1 MIMWTIDRIKGELQ
15 KLCAAD
21 HIILDVPV
29 SINGRLTRAMGRVC
43 YEVISD
49 IYVPKRIEFSRNLIE
64 NASDED
70 ILQVIKH
77 EYVHYFLMTED
88 PTVNHHHDAVF
99 KRKCAE
105 IGCTHDKAS
114 RYVEGFRD
122 AEAKSKYEVWCDD
135 CNDIIGTYARKCKTL
150 NNIAY
155 CTCGR
160 CGSKNLRI
168 VQNW

>member
-1 MIMWTIDRIKGELQ
+1 MWTIERVKNELE

-21 HIILDVPV
+21 HITLDVPV
-29 SINGRLTRAMGRVC
+29 EINGRLTRAMGRVKFIVANVDV
-43 YEVISD
+43 YL
-49 IYVPKRIEFSRNLIE
+49 PTKIEFARNLVE

-77 EYVHYFLMTED
+77 EYVHYFLLTTD
-88 PTVNHHHDAVF
+88 PTTNHNHDGAF
-99 KRKCAE
+99 KNKCDA
-105 IGCTHDKAS
+105 IGCTHKKSAQH
-114 RYVEGFRD
+114 VEGFRD
-122 AEAKSKYEVWCDD
+122 TNAKSKYEVWCDD

-160 CGSKNLRI
+160 CGNKNLRV